1 MRNLSVQAVVL
12 AITMAAAALEFSSQ
26 ANAQPYGW
34 GVMGGW
40 GGYGPLNMIIWLL
53 ILGLVIAGIVWF
65 VRAMTQ
71 RATPRPLRRGV
82 RRVSRSSRSAMP
94 AARSTATNICKRG
107 ATSSAER
114 YSRRLVIARSRSVT
128 HAG

>member
-1 MRNLSVQAVVL
+1 MCNLSVQAVVL

-71 RATPRPLRRGV
+71 RADSPPL
-82 RRVSRSSRSAMP
+82 
-94 AARSTATNICKRG
+94 AARGSPGLEILE
-107 ATSSAER
+107 ER
-114 YSRRLVIARSRSVT
+114 YARGEINRDEYLQNRRDIL
-128 HAG
+128 G